1 MKKPRKKGS
10 DCRWVLQADF
20 LSDEDF
26 FAVDSQEPKMKRLL
40 RTAGMF
46 CTVSYTDGI
55 PLMHLDTFCSVLREL
70 ADELAGLRRYSAGIS
85 PYKLNEGA
93 EVSESAEDAPP
104 YTVEKPFDM

>member
-1 MKKPRKKGS
+1 MKKPREKGS
-10 DCRWVLQADF
+10 DCPWVLQTDF

-40 RTAGMF
+40 RTAGLF

-85 PYKLNEGA
+85 PYKLNEGSGA
-93 EVSESAEDAPP
+93 DEAAEDVPL
-104 YTVEKPFDM
+104 YRIEKPLE

>member
-10 DCRWVLQADF
+10 DCRWVLQAEF

-26 FAVDSQEPKMKRLL
+26 FAIGSQEPKMKRLL
-40 RTAGMF
+40 RTAGVF

-85 PYKLNEGA
+85 PYTPNEGSGA
-93 EVSESAEDAPP
+93 SESPP
-104 YTVEKPFDM
+104 CIRSKTV